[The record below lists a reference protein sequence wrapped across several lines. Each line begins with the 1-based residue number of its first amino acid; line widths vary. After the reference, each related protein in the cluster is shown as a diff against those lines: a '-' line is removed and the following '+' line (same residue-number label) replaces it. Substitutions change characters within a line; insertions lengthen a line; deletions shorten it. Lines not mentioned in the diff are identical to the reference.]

1 VSSGIGCARL
11 HECEIKVKRRPV
23 QERTAVYR
31 DGLIETDGDCPWPD
45 GTRLI
50 IIPEDDRGPELSLDA
65 ELVIVAGFGLVG
77 RCVADYLEKAG
88 IPFVVVDTN
97 AATVATQRCLG
108 RSIVEGDV
116 SSEATLREARLTD
129 ASVLALTI
137 PDEEAT
143 MRAIAVARRL
153 HPEVYIIARTEHAS
167 GGNRA
172 LQLGADE
179 VVKAEH
185 ALAFSFH
192 DRLRRR
198 LCARRP
204 SGSGMGTPVPCPGA

>member
-1 VSSGIGCARL
+1 MA
-11 HECEIKVKRRPV
+11 KA
-23 QERTAVYR
+23 RTAQQRPAIVR
-31 DGLIETDGDCPWPD
+31 AGRIEIEGTCAWPD
-45 GTRLI
+45 GTRLLI
-50 IIPEDDRGPELSLDA
+50 APEDDAPEAHLDPA
-65 ELVIVAGFGLVG
+65 LVIVAGFGLVG

-88 IPFVVVDTN
+88 IPFVVIDTN
-97 AATVATQRCLG
+97 PTTVATQRCLG
-108 RSIVEGDV
+108 RQIVGGDV
-116 SSEATLREARLTD
+116 SAETTLREARLME

-137 PDEEAT
+137 PDEPAT
-143 MRAIAVARRL
+143 MRAIEVARRL
-153 HPEVYIIARTEHAS
+153 RPDLYIIARTEHAS

-198 LCARRP
+198 LCTGRSTSIAA
-204 SGSGMGTPVPCPGA
+204 TNPVATS